1 MDTTPQSAAPGQHP
15 IPFGDH
21 PALDFLNTL
30 ASPRGVETEWLADG
44 GRLCAWLVESGAL
57 APEAAGRLRAA
68 WGPGP
73 CDEVARRA
81 RALRA
86 WFRGF
91 VERHAGGPLTGD
103 ACGELGPLN
112 DVLCEDGLHQAVVR
126 SGQAGDG
133 LGALAL
139 QAVRSWERPEQMLQ
153 PIAAAIAELVCR
165 EDFSRVRR
173 CEGPGCSVLFLDR
186 TKNHARRFCS
196 AAGCG
201 NRAKQAAHRVRLR
214 Q

>member
-1 MDTTPQSAAPGQHP
+1 MDTTSQPAAPGQSA

-44 GRLCAWLVESGAL
+44 ERLCMWLVGSGAL
-57 APEAAGRLRAA
+57 APETMERLRAA

-73 CDEVARRA
+73 FDEVARRA

-86 WFRGF
+86 WFHGF
-91 VERHAGGPLTGD
+91 VERHAGSPLTGN
-103 ACGELGPLN
+103 ACEELGPLN
-112 DVLCEDGLHQAVVR
+112 DVLREDGLHQAVVR
-126 SGQAGDG
+126 SGQAGG
-133 LGALAL
+133 RVGTLVL
-139 QAVRSWERPEQMLQ
+139 QAVQSWDRLEQLLQ
-153 PIAAAIAELVCR
+153 PIAAAMAELVCR
-165 EDFSRVRR
+165 EDFSHVRR
-173 CEGPGCSVLFLDR
+173 CEGPGCTVLFLDR

-201 NRAKQAAHRVRLR
+201 NRAKQAAHRERLR

>member
-1 MDTTPQSAAPGQHP
+1 MDTTPQAAAPGQP
-15 IPFGDH
+15 SIPFGDH

-44 GRLCAWLVESGAL
+44 GRLCAWLVGSGAL
-57 APEAAGRLRAA
+57 APEAAERLRAA
-68 WGPGP
+68 WGLGS
-73 CDEVARRA
+73 CDEVARQA
-81 RALRA
+81 RMLRG

-91 VERHAGGPLTGD
+91 VERHAGVPLTGD
-103 ACGELGPLN
+103 ACEELGPLN
-112 DVLCEDGLHQAVVR
+112 DVLRKDGLHQAVVR
-126 SGQAGDG
+126 GGQAGDG
-133 LGALAL
+133 MEALVL
-139 QAVRSWERPEQMLQ
+139 RAVRSWDRPEQLLQ
-153 PIAAAIAELVCR
+153 PIAAAMAELVCH

-173 CEGPGCSVLFLDR
+173 CEGPGCTVLFLDR

-214 Q
+214 R

>member
-1 MDTTPQSAAPGQHP
+1 METIPQAAARGQP
-15 IPFGDH
+15 AIPFGDH

-44 GRLCAWLVESGAL
+44 GRLCAWLVGSGAL
-57 APEAAGRLRAA
+57 APETAERLRGS

-73 CDEVARRA
+73 CDEVASRA

-91 VERHAGGPLTGD
+91 VERHAGTPLTG
-103 ACGELGPLN
+103 AVANEFGPLN
-112 DVLCEDGLHQAVVR
+112 DVLREDGLHQAVVC

-133 LGALAL
+133 MGALVL
-139 QAVRSWERPEQMLQ
+139 HAVRSWDRPEQLLQ
-153 PIAAAIAELVCR
+153 PIAAAMAELVCR
-165 EDFSRVRR
+165 EDFSHVRR

-201 NRAKQAAHRVRLR
+201 NRAKQAAHRMRHR